1 MAAAE
6 GNGGRTP
13 SRNRFGRRGVEDGM
27 RRALITLVGLSLLA
41 GCGSDG
47 EGSSPSPELTEQ
59 YACGYGFYAS
69 NAEQTVGLFIDV
81 ADFDAAGNGDVPD
94 TSRLED
100 GTWRAELRFGTDL
113 FANWCDDVLEPGE
126 PTPEVGEIW
135 QLTGT
140 IEINQLP
147 PPGQVGQ
154 ASATLSEVEAR
165 GPNNELIA
173 FDVFDIENEFWGTFA
188 G

>member
-13 SRNRFGRRGVEDGM
+13 SRNRFGRCGVEDGM

-94 TSRLED
+94 TSRLEPEKSTWPF
-100 GTWRAELRFGTDL
+100 TWRTCVPLSSINDSAFKSIFGLTLFGT
-113 FANWCDDVLEPGE
+113 F
-126 PTPEVGEIW
+126 
-135 QLTGT
+135 
-140 IEINQLP
+140 
-147 PPGQVGQ
+147 
-154 ASATLSEVEAR
+154 
-165 GPNNELIA
+165 
-173 FDVFDIENEFWGTFA
+173 
-188 G
+188 